1 MRDYFMYTQ
10 LFHCMFIFVTS
21 CFWIVTKN
29 LFPAPWFV
37 IFYKAFSFSQVG
49 EVSQPFTLLLSMETG
64 QWLSFCWTVVLIQT
78 SLVMQDKLLFTSLAG
93 TRDLIHLMFVILI
106 KTSIINSGITGLTV
120 LCYSNRNGNIYIM
133 HKMMQHG
140 ADLHIVDE
148 QGKSSLHHAV
158 GGGSV

>member
-1 MRDYFMYTQ
+1 
-10 LFHCMFIFVTS
+10 
-21 CFWIVTKN
+21 
-29 LFPAPWFV
+29 
-37 IFYKAFSFSQVG
+37 
-49 EVSQPFTLLLSMETG
+49 
-64 QWLSFCWTVVLIQT
+64 
-78 SLVMQDKLLFTSLAG
+78 MQDRLLFTSLAG

-106 KTSIINSGITGLTV
+106 KTSIINSGLTV